1 MTVRTIENYL
11 VQHADD
17 LSRNG
22 YEVLK
27 GKRLK
32 TLTEAIQG
40 LDVPETDFGNIAE
53 SQDCASQWW

>member
-1 MTVRTIENYL
+1 MIVRTIENYL
-11 VQHADD
+11 EQHADD

-32 TLTEAIQG
+32 TLKEAIQG
-40 LDVPETDFGNIAE
+40 LDVPETDFGNIAK

>member
-1 MTVRTIENYL
+1 VTVRTIENYL

-22 YEVLK
+22 HEVLK

>member
-1 MTVRTIENYL
+1 VTVRTIENYL
-11 VQHADD
+11 EQHADD

-27 GKRLK
+27 SKRLK